1 MPEVAREFRE
11 LRVAADAAAAAVASG
26 SEDRTNAGQ
35 QGQPLTAFH
44 ERLLAEELTIKSSD
58 SRERLAGALAE
69 AKVDLNPHQLE
80 AACFAMDSLSRG
92 GCMLADE
99 VGLGKTIEAGMV
111 IAQLMAEGKTRILIL
126 APAVLRAQ
134 WNSEL
139 REKFDL
145 ESVMVDGRTVRATGN
160 CFDQPFPV
168 ICSHPF
174 AANKA
179 QLVAEIPWD
188 VVIID
193 EAHRLRNAY
202 KAGHKTGQA
211 LRSAL
216 SGRPKLLLTA
226 TPLQN
231 DLMELFGLVTL
242 LDEQILGPEHAFRS
256 RYRLEAETGGL
267 QTDASNELKERLAP
281 VVQRTLRRQVRE
293 YVRYT
298 NRRSIVED
306 FAPSPEE
313 QDLYEKVS
321 EYLQRS
327 EVAAI
332 EPGKKTLLTLCYR
345 KLLASS
351 TYAIAP
357 TLRRLSDNLTKR
369 LEAARLGQRALEMF
383 EPEEAKQ
390 FVEEGEEWADDPAKP
405 VSIRTLENEMWE
417 LKQYADLAD
426 SIKVNA
432 KGEAL
437 TRALDRTFKV
447 MKGQGWPEKAL
458 IFTESKRTQQYLFN
472 LLSANGYAGKI
483 SLLSGDSGGG
493 PEERRALVN
502 EFRDK
507 TQILICT
514 EAGAEGL
521 NLQFCNLVVNYDLPW
536 NPQRVEQRIGR
547 CHRYGQQRD
556 VLVINF
562 LNRQNAADA
571 RLYELL
577 EKKLNLFD
585 GVFGASD
592 EILGALES
600 GVDFER
606 RVLDI
611 YQSCRHPD
619 DINKAFDKLRSDME
633 GRISARMTEA
643 RSTLMER
650 FDGDVRRRLRMASA
664 VTKEALEKRQQ
675 GAKALTGSVLGNSSA
690 SGRIQVA
697 KAAYAVKDRTH
708 DAVNY
713 LQLNAAGLPA
723 RLARLAGSEGWWFV
737 YKFETTGL
745 KAEEKMVHLVLVL
758 ERDGKGFRVLPL
770 ADSEHFVKL
779 AAKEERRRQP
789 APVSVQLMQEQALM
803 AAKEEI
809 IRAAERRNALELDMA
824 RERADRYAEDCLLES
839 REQVERAREAWQ
851 EARKV
856 VCAQEDP
863 AERVKARGHAE
874 RLEREYRKKLASL
887 RNEEEKRY
895 AAKDRQVADLANKSK
910 VTDKRMLIAS
920 AYFWLS

>member
-1 MPEVAREFRE
+1 LPEVAREFRE
-11 LRVAADAAAAAVASG
+11 LRVEVDAAVVSG
-26 SEDRTNAGQ
+26 TEVRADTEQ
-35 QGQPLTAFH
+35 QGRPLTAFH

-69 AKVDLNPHQLE
+69 ARVDLNPHQLE
-80 AACFAMDSLSRG
+80 AACFAMDALSRG

-111 IAQLMAEGKTRILIL
+111 VAQLMAEGKTRILIL

-216 SGRPKLLLTA
+216 NGRPKLLLTA

-267 QTDASNELKERLAP
+267 QTDAVNELKERLAP

-313 QDLYEKVS
+313 HDLYEKVS
-321 EYLQRS
+321 EYLRRS

-357 TLRRLSDNLTKR
+357 TLRRLSDNLVKR
-369 LEAARLGQRALEMF
+369 LEAARLGQRALELF
-383 EPEEAKQ
+383 EPEEARQ
-390 FVEEGEEWADDPAKP
+390 YVEEGEEWADDPAKP
-405 VSIRTLENEMWE
+405 VSIRTLENEQWE

-447 MKGQGWPEKAL
+447 MKAQGWPEKAL

-472 LLSANGYAGKI
+472 LLSASGYAGKI
-483 SLLSGDSGGG
+483 SLLSGDAAGG
-493 PEERRALVN
+493 PEERRALVT
-502 EFRDK
+502 EFREK

-650 FDGDVRRRLRMASA
+650 FDGDVRRRLRMAGA

-675 GAKALTGSVLGNSSA
+675 GAKALTGSVLGNNSA
-690 SGRIQVA
+690 SGRLQVA
-697 KAAYAVKDRTH
+697 KAAYAVRDRTH
-708 DAVNY
+708 DAINY
-713 LQLNAAGLPA
+713 LQLSAAELPA

-745 KAEEKMVHLVLVL
+745 KPEEKMVHLVLML

-770 ADSEHFVKL
+770 TDGEHFVKL

-789 APVSVQLMQEQALM
+789 PPVSVSLMQEQALM
-803 AAKEEI
+803 AAKEELL
-809 IRAAERRNALELDMA
+809 RAAERRNALELDLA

-839 REQVERAREAWQ
+839 REVVEKAREAWQ

-856 VCAQEDP
+856 VCGQEDP
-863 AERVKARGHAE
+863 AERVKARAHAE

-895 AAKDRQVADLANKSK
+895 AAKDRQIADLANKAK
-910 VTDKRMLIAS
+910 VTEKRSLIAS